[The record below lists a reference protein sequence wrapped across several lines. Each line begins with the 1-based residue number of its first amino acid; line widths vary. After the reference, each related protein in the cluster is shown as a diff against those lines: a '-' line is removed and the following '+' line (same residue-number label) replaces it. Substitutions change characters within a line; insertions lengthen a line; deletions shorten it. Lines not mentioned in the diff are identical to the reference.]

1 MCILQQHLWGTAY
14 DHQNIKDVVY
24 TPDDVARDVVSFFAP
39 SGRVLDPCRGDG
51 AFHKYLPPGS
61 EWCELKDDKDFYE
74 FQGPVDWII
83 GNPPYSVFPKWLDH
97 SFTVAENIV
106 YLIPI
111 TKVFNS
117 FGIMKRTQAWGGI
130 KQIYAIGGGRSIG
143 FPFGFAVGAVHFQR
157 GYTGPIGLSFR
168 ET

>member
-1 MCILQQHLWGTAY
+1 MQQFLWGTAY

-51 AFHKYLPPGS
+51 AFYKYLPSGS
-61 EWCELKDDKDFYE
+61 DWCELKDGKDFFE
-74 FQGPVDWII
+74 FHDKVNWIVS
-83 GNPPYSVFPKWLDH
+83 NPPYSIFAKFLDH
-97 SFTVAENIV
+97 SFEVAENIV
-106 YLIPI
+106 YLIPLN
-111 TKVFNS
+111 KPFNS
-117 FGIMKRTQAWGGI
+117 YAIMKRVEAWGGI
-130 KQIYAIGGGRSIG
+130 KHIFVIGPGAKLNFPIG
-143 FPFGFAVGAVHFQR
+143 FCIGAVHFQR

>member
-1 MCILQQHLWGTAY
+1 MQQFLWGTAY

-51 AFHKYLPPGS
+51 AFYKYLPSGS
-61 EWCELKDDKDFYE
+61 DWCELKDGKDFFE
-74 FQGPVDWII
+74 FHYKVNWIVS
-83 GNPPYSVFPKWLDH
+83 NPPYSIFAKFLDH
-97 SFTVAENIV
+97 SFEVAENIV
-106 YLIPI
+106 YLIPLN
-111 TKVFNS
+111 KPFNS
-117 FGIMKRTQAWGGI
+117 YAIMKRVEAWGGI
-130 KQIYAIGGGRSIG
+130 KHIFVIGPGAKLNFPIG
-143 FPFGFAVGAVHFQR
+143 FCIGAVHFQR